1 MGAELLKRP
10 AKLAKLVHGIV
21 LASPLPVTVKIRSG
35 ESEARIN
42 AARVVELLQ
51 SAGAAA
57 VTIHGRTKEQRCVT
71 WELGL

>member
-10 AKLAKLVHGIV
+10 TKLAKLVHGIV

-35 ESEARIN
+35 ESEGRIN

-57 VTIHGRTKEQRCVT
+57 VTIHGRTKEQRWVA
-71 WELGL
+71 